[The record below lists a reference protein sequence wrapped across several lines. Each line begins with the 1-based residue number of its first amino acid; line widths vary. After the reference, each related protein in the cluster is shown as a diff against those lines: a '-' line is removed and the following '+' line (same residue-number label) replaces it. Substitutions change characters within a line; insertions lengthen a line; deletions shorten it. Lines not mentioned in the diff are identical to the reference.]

1 MGYVIRNIAVALA
14 LQDCEELKAYVLE
27 KLTIHEIH
35 TRNYQNLADV
45 LKVQYEF
52 IGEFDSAAQSLSS
65 SSASYVL
72 EKMKK
77 KQSGQ
82 SSTDRLLQMQTS
94 EESKND
100 DDSFSSKKSKKS
112 KKSVFELNQAK
123 KMEALNSKRHTL
135 ASKSM
140 KLPPLLE
147 SPTSPK
153 LDLALNSPSSG
164 SKSVGSG
171 QFSPLPLQL
180 APVPSSAASS
190 PMTSSR
196 SSLSTLT
203 GRGSNDP
210 TLLRHMSKEELYS
223 KLGLVRGGRRGPHG
237 GSDLV
242 SIAESTQLEE
252 YAPILGTLKE
262 TEHSTIMYR

>member
-100 DDSFSSKKSKKS
+100 GDSFSSKKS

-147 SPTSPK
+147 SPTELSEQRQQKRRVRPVFASAVAARPRAVVGGQQSH
-153 LDLALNSPSSG
+153 DLFA
-164 SKSVGSG
+164 
-171 QFSPLPLQL
+171 LQL
-180 APVPSSAASS
+180 IHPHWPRLQRSHSPAPHEQGGA
-190 PMTSSR
+190 
-196 SSLSTLT
+196 
-203 GRGSNDP
+203 
-210 TLLRHMSKEELYS
+210 LL
-223 KLGLVRGGRRGPHG
+223 
-237 GSDLV
+237 
-242 SIAESTQLEE
+242 
-252 YAPILGTLKE
+252 
-262 TEHSTIMYR
+262 

>member
-1 MGYVIRNIAVALA
+1 MGHVIRNIAVALA

-82 SSTDRLLQMQTS
+82 SSSDRLLQMQTS

-100 DDSFSSKKSKKS
+100 DDSFSSKKS

-242 SIAESTQLEE
+242 SIAESTE